1 MPMTTFDANDANT
14 RLAAY
19 GTLAPGRSNHHQL
32 AGLEGRWR
40 NGTVRGRL
48 FESGWGAALGYPGL
62 ILDEHG
68 DTVEVQLFESAD
80 LPARWQRLDEFEG
93 SGYQR
98 VTVAVALAEETRPA
112 SIYVLAA
119 AGLPPKS

>member
-1 MPMTTFDANDANT
+1 MTTLDANDAET
-14 RLAAY
+14 RLAVY

-32 AGLEGRWR
+32 TGLEGRWR

-62 ILDEHG
+62 ILDEQG
-68 DTVEVQLFESAD
+68 ETVEIELFESPD
-80 LPARWQRLDEFEG
+80 LPAHWQRLDAFEG
-93 SGYQR
+93 SGYNR
-98 VTVAVALAEETRPA
+98 VVAAVALAEETLSA

-119 AGLPPKS
+119 SSVPPKS